1 MPKPEEANV
10 AVGSF
15 SRNTLKILDA
25 KLYYKA
31 NSKAKECFSTG
42 LEQSEKINNFPSKM
56 LI

>member
-1 MPKPEEANV
+1 MPKPEEASV

-15 SRNTLKILDA
+15 LRNTLKILDA

-56 LI
+56 YI